1 MNVSY
6 LELLKLAAPETI
18 IVITSLVVLVV
29 DLTSTRELETRFRF
43 IIGGMVACV
52 GCAAAIVWMVVMPAH
67 ANALGGML
75 VVDPLT
81 QLVKVA
87 LLGLTIFTVLISID
101 ATFTEHVGEYL
112 ALVLLAAVG
121 MMFLVSAE
129 DILMIFISLE
139 LTSLSLYILTAFNK
153 RDIKSAEAALKY
165 FLFGGMAAAFTLFG
179 LSLLYGLS
187 GATNLGQIAAALA
200 GKGLDPLLIVAI
212 VMTVIGFGFKVAAVP
227 FHLWAPDAYQ
237 GAPTPSA
244 AFIASGSKVASFF
257 IFAKVMM
264 IGYAGAEGSG
274 GWREFVSGWTPV
286 IAVVAVLSMVLGNF
300 VAIVQSSAKRLIAYS
315 AIAHAGYMLIGVMAH
330 SGEAVASLVYYAVTY
345 GLTTIGAFGV
355 VAVVE
360 DRTGDD
366 KLSSF
371 AGLSRRS
378 PVISFC
384 MMIFML
390 SLAGIPPLAGFFGKF
405 YVFAAALKT
414 GAPNLGLLWL
424 VILAIAMS
432 ALSLYYYLQVLKQIY
447 VADVPAG
454 ATELRVP
461 VLSQVVL
468 SLLAAGV
475 ILFGCAPNLLVGAL
489 QDCIKAAG
497 L

>member
-1 MNVSY
+1 MSY

-18 IVITSLVVLVV
+18 VVIAALAVLAV
-29 DLTSTRELETRFRF
+29 DLTTMRELATRIRF
-43 IIGGMVACV
+43 IIGGMIACV
-52 GCAAAIVWMVVMPAH
+52 GCVAAILWMLVMPTH
-67 ANALGGML
+67 ANAFGGML

-81 QLVKVA
+81 QFVKIA
-87 LLGLTIFTVLISID
+87 LLVLTIFTVLLSIESN
-101 ATFTEHVGEYL
+101 FTTHVGEYL
-112 ALVLLAAVG
+112 ALILFAAVG

-153 RDIKSAEAALKY
+153 RNIKSAEAALKY

-187 GATNLGQIAAALA
+187 GATNLGQIASALR

-227 FHLWAPDAYQ
+227 FHLWAPDAYE

-244 AFIASGSKVASFF
+244 AFIASGSKVASVF
-257 IFAKVMM
+257 IASKVMM
-264 IGYAGAEGSG
+264 IGLAGAEGSAA
-274 GWREFVSGWTPV
+274 WQDYASGWVPA
-286 IAVVAVLSMVLGNF
+286 IAIVAALSMVLGNF
-300 VAIVQSSAKRLIAYS
+300 VAIIQSSVRRLIAYS
-315 AIAHAGYMLIGVMAH
+315 AIAHAGYMLLAVLSH
-330 SGEAVASLVYYAVTY
+330 DKEAVAALLYYAVTY

-360 DRTGDD
+360 DKAGDD

-432 ALSLYYYLQVLKQIY
+432 AVSLYYYLQVLKQIY

-454 ATELRVP
+454 APEFPAPILN
-461 VLSQVVL
+461 QVVL

-475 ILFGCAPNLLVGAL
+475 ILFGCAPNLLVGVL
-489 QDCIKAAG
+489 QGCVAATG